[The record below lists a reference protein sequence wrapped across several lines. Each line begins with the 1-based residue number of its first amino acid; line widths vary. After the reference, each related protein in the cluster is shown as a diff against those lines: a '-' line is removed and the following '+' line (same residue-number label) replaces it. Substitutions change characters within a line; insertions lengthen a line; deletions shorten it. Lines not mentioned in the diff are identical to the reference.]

1 MAAMTEGDISA
12 AEIPRK
18 AALSTRAAPVAAVDP
33 TAGATRFG
41 DAGIG
46 WLLAPVTFMASS
58 SMRLTAFHVGTVK
71 GF

>member
-1 MAAMTEGDISA
+1 MAARTEGDISA

-18 AALSTRAAPVAAVDP
+18 AALSARAAPAAAAEPAV
-33 TAGATRFG
+33 G
-41 DAGIG
+41 DARLTGAGRG

-58 SMRLTAFHVGTVK
+58 SMRITAFHVTTVK